1 MAWLSKINRGTVQRG
16 PLGLHYGLSEPL
28 ERDSPDTSLQQAERL
43 IDEAIAKNDND
54 PFVHYGALYRNARTI
69 TMTHRRLAGGENAA
83 LLNLDLFGA
92 TVAGIRPFAVH
103 LPSDRAAL
111 RLRSL
116 DLDRTR
122 NIHPLWQPE
131 AVVAI
136 LVRQ

>member
-1 MAWLSKINRGTVQRG
+1 M
-16 PLGLHYGLSEPL
+16 

-54 PFVHYGALYRNARTI
+54 PFVHYGAMSRNARTI

-83 LLNLDLFGA
+83 LLNLDLSGA

-103 LPSDRAAL
+103 LLSDRAAL

-116 DLDRTR
+116 D
-122 NIHPLWQPE
+122 
-131 AVVAI
+131 
-136 LVRQ
+136 